1 MSELL
6 RAISLIGEKLLKS
19 SVEESIDQVLETLGK
34 VTRVSRV
41 YIFFNSCSEK
51 GEILTSQAYE
61 WVSQGITPQIDNPQ
75 LQQVPYV
82 EAGYKRWLETL
93 SRGEPILG
101 HIREFPESEREL
113 LEAQDI
119 KSILVLPIFG
129 RRRWLG
135 FIGFDEC
142 RQEREW
148 KKEEIEILKSAA
160 AIIGAAVERE
170 RAYRKLSMINSLI
183 KELAGSLEL
192 REIFRK
198 TLDESLRILE
208 APFGAIMLHSPR
220 SMVVE
225 KLPGESFFN
234 ALLKLVGEV
243 KEPLFLENISSN
255 PVLSSLELEGARSAV
270 VLPVQGKLV
279 SGLMAYF
286 FPCRQEFDETD
297 RQLFLSLSDAVSQ
310 IVSNAVLFRH
320 LEISERKYLS
330 FLEAARDAVFVH
342 DNGTL
347 LYANSSAVRLLG
359 YSSLRELLEKNFYE
373 LIHPRFREELKAKLD
388 KLTFEGESLYLPE
401 VSLLRKDG
409 STVEVEMTLA
419 PFRFERQTFLHVL
432 ARDITGR
439 KKEESFKLILLKQFF
454 ETQRQESLSFLTSQM
469 ASFFQNIFAALRGL
483 ISLAKGSRD
492 QQELESYFSAMGDI
506 LKKADSY
513 LASIISTTSRLRPRR
528 EKVDLNNLLRE
539 ITSGFSA
546 LLPSKVALHLSFNG
560 GLPLVRGDYYQLQ
573 RLLLNLLLEARK
585 GIGEDGEIDIDTVRI
600 KLEGD
605 DIDALTWKSP
615 DMEPGDYIC
624 ITIKG
629 SFAGLE
635 KNLVDFM
642 ALPSGPEN
650 QLGFYVVLNILKQHG
665 GGLDIM
671 KDKEEVKLKIYLP
684 AAAG

>member
-19 SVEESIDQVLETLGK
+19 SVEESIDQVLEILGK

-51 GEILTSQAYE
+51 GEIITSQAYE
-61 WVSQGITPQIDNPQ
+61 WVSEGITPQINNPQ

-82 EAGYKRWLETL
+82 EAGYRRWLETL

-113 LEAQDI
+113 LEAQEI

-142 RQEREW
+142 RGEREW
-148 KKEEIEILKSAA
+148 KKEEIEILKSAT
-160 AIIGAAVERE
+160 AIIGAAVERD
-170 RAYRKLSMINSLI
+170 RAYSKLSMINSLI
-183 KELAGSLEL
+183 KELAGTLEL

-208 APFGAIMLHSPR
+208 APFGAVMLHSPR

-234 ALLKLVGEV
+234 ALLKLVGEI
-243 KEPLFLENISSN
+243 KDPLFLEDISSDA
-255 PVLSSLELEGARSAV
+255 VLSSLEMEGAKSAV
-270 VLPVQGKLV
+270 VLPVQGKLI

-310 IVSNAVLFRH
+310 IVSNAVLFHH

-359 YSSLRELLEKNFYE
+359 YPSLRELLEKNFYE
-373 LIHPRFREELKAKLD
+373 LIHHRFREELRAKLE
-388 KLTFEGESLYLPE
+388 KLTLEGESLYLPE

-483 ISLAKGSRD
+483 ISLARGSRD
-492 QQELESYFSAMGDI
+492 EQELESYFSAMGDI
-506 LKKADSY
+506 LKKADTY
-513 LASIISTTSRLRPRR
+513 LASILSTTSRLRPRR

-539 ITSGFSA
+539 ITGGFSA

-600 KLEGD
+600 RLEGE

-615 DMEPGDYIC
+615 EMEPGDYVC

-629 SFAGLE
+629 SFAELE
-635 KNLVDFM
+635 KNLVGFM

-665 GGLDIM
+665 GGLDIV
-671 KDKEEVKLKIYLP
+671 KENEGVKLKIYLP
-684 AAAG
+684 ATSG